1 LNILSI
7 QNITKK
13 FGDHLAL
20 NHINL
25 EIPRQ
30 SIVGL
35 LGPNGAGKTTLIRI
49 ITQIIL
55 ADEGEV
61 LLNGKKITTDDIIH
75 IGYLPEERGLYK
87 KMQVGEQLLYLA
99 ELKGLSRTKAR
110 DRLKFWLKKFEII
123 DWWSKKVE
131 DLSKGMQQKIQFV
144 ATVIHEPEFV
154 ILDEPFSGF
163 DPINA
168 NLIRDEIL
176 EIRKNGGTILFSTHR
191 METVEELCD
200 YIVLINNANKILE
213 GPKNEIK
220 RKFNSNT
227 FIIEHKNRLTQ
238 NNLPLDII
246 SEEVLDSENH
256 FRTSIQL
263 KHELNTNVL
272 LTELIKIIEIKS
284 FIEKVPSMNEIFI
297 KSVTS
302 ETNG

>member
-7 QNITKK
+7 KNITKK
-13 FGDHLAL
+13 FGEFVAL
-20 NHINL
+20 RNVNL

-49 ITQIIL
+49 ITQIII
-55 ADEGEV
+55 ADEGEI
-61 LLNGKKITTDDIIH
+61 LLNGKKITLDDIIR

-99 ELKGLSRTKAR
+99 ELKGLSRNKAKE
-110 DRLKFWLKKFEII
+110 RLKFWFKKFEII

-144 ATVIHEPEFV
+144 ATIIHEPEFV

-176 EIRKNGGTILFSTHR
+176 DIRKNGSTILFSTHR

-200 YIVLINNANKILE
+200 YIALIDKANKILE

-220 RKFNSNT
+220 KAYKSNT
-227 FIIEHKNRLTQ
+227 FIIEHKKRLIH
-238 NNLPLDII
+238 NGLPFNII
-246 SEEVLDSENH
+246 SEEVLDSIDH
-256 FRTSIQL
+256 YRTSIQL
-263 KHELNTNVL
+263 HHDLNTNEL
-272 LTELIKIIEIKS
+272 LSELIKLIEIKT

-297 KSVTS
+297 KSVTTVKN
-302 ETNG
+302 E